1 MLLLGK
7 SICSRMFRFGSVSDG
22 FSQRDGRKTSSES
35 LFEDREL
42 PPGPLTETE
51 FIATTRVPGKV
62 CHCQLEQLQDSGG
75 FRQQVPILGHACWKA
90 GGSTPAFPPPFSA
103 TERRLY

>member
-1 MLLLGK
+1 MV
-7 SICSRMFRFGSVSDG
+7 SV
-22 FSQRDGRKTSSES
+22 RETVGRLAASSCLRTAS
-35 LFEDREL
+35 C

-103 TERRLY
+103 TEGRLY